1 MKGRLVAFVGV
12 VCIASLIVSGAYA
25 KGKPDKPAKP
35 GETTTELIV
44 FEGDLE
50 GSAVVEGCCPNAGP
64 FPAYELTVIRDLGE
78 NQEVS
83 QGTYSGYLFLNFY
96 GNGRNREY
104 VVRFWGSS
112 PSGGTIDIEII
123 GGLIDDDKRNKRLTV
138 TFVGEDCVDR
148 ESQQL
153 IEVVTFTLVRTRL

>member
-1 MKGRLVAFVGV
+1 MKGRLVAFVGIL
-12 VCIASLIVSGAYA
+12 CIASLIVSGAYA
-25 KGKPDKPAKP
+25 KGKPDKP
-35 GETTTELIV
+35 GETTRELIV
-44 FEGDLE
+44 FEGDLV
-50 GSAVVEGCCPNAGP
+50 GSDVVEGCCPNAGP
-64 FPAYELTVIRDLGE
+64 FPAYQL
-78 NQEVS
+78 EVS

-104 VVRFWGSS
+104 VVRFWGSN